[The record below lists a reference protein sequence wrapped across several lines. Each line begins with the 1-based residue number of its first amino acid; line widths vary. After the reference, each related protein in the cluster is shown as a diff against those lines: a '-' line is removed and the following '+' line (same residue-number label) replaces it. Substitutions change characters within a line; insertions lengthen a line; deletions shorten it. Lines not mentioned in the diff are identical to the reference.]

1 MLTVDVIIPTYQP
14 DEKWNRQVA
23 GLLRQTYQ
31 PHHVLVVN
39 TGEPLKNQER
49 VRERFA
55 ARRIPAEFVNITPEE
70 FDHGGTRH
78 MAAGRCEGDLLL
90 FMTDDAVPGDSF
102 LIENLVKAFDRES
115 VAAAYARQLPDQE
128 CRLIERYTRSF
139 NYPDQSRMKTAAD
152 LEELGI
158 KTFFCS
164 NVCAMYRR
172 SVYEKLGGFPVP
184 AIFNED
190 MIFAGRL
197 IQAGYGIA
205 YAADAKVIHSHNYS
219 FRQQFSR
226 NFDLGVSQKQN
237 PRVFGMAK
245 SEGEGIR
252 LVKKTAGFLVKNRR
266 FDRLPALAL
275 GSGAKFLGYRL
286 GKCYD
291 RLPRRLVYYIS
302 MNKRYWEKQWAAE
315 ESKKIFPISGRFPE
329 SAKKS
334 VAGGLL
340 YKKQLYGK
348 RSTTKGKLPAAED
361 VLVSVCIPAYN
372 SGAYIERTMESVLNQ
387 THKNLE
393 LVVVDDHSTD
403 DTVKLVERMA
413 AKDDRVRLE
422 VNSKNLGLSG
432 NWNACIRQARGTY
445 VKLLCAD
452 DLLYPDS
459 IEKELAPFLAYP
471 DVHLVMSDT
480 RLINVMGQNAGAF
493 YRWPKKG
500 LMDGRK
506 LARYSLLFNNF
517 FGAPCNNLFPK
528 ASAVRVGGFD
538 RRFSYIPDFDFWV
551 RMACLGQVYI
561 IHECLNAFRVRKD
574 SNTGEVMGEGG
585 RGQDY
590 VKEHAWLVKKHGRKL
605 GLSKAACAFSVWWR
619 KSRSRLIHVYLKIV
633 TK

>member
-14 DEKWNRQVA
+14 DEKWSRQID
-23 GLLRQTYQ
+23 GLLGQTRL
-31 PHHVLVVN
+31 PHRVLIVN
-39 TGEPLKNQER
+39 TGEPLKGQET

-55 ARRIPAEFVNITPEE
+55 KRGIPAEFVNITPEE

-78 MAAGRCEGDLLL
+78 MAAGQCDGDLLL

-102 LIENLVKAFDRES
+102 LIENLAKYFDRES
-115 VAAAYARQLPDQE
+115 VAAAYARQLPDE
-128 CRLIERYTRSF
+128 KCRLIERYTRSF
-139 NYPDQSRMKTAAD
+139 NYPDKSRVKTAAD
-152 LEELGI
+152 LGELGI

-172 SVYEKLGGFPVP
+172 SVYEKLGGFPRP

-197 IQAGYGIA
+197 IQEGFSIA

-219 FRQQFSR
+219 CGQQLSR

-237 PRVFGMAK
+237 PQVFGMAK

-252 LVKKTAGFLVKNRR
+252 LVKQTAGYLIKNRR
-266 FDRLPALAL
+266 LDMLPALVL

-291 RLPRRLVYYIS
+291 KLPRALVYRLS
-302 MNKRYWEKQWAAE
+302 MNKRYWEKKWADGGNAE
-315 ESKKIFPISGRFPE
+315 GLPVSGKQTSAAGESVTGGRQTCEYP
-329 SAKKS
+329 SA
-334 VAGGLL
+334 
-340 YKKQLYGK
+340 
-348 RSTTKGKLPAAED
+348 AAD

-372 SGAYIERTMESVLNQ
+372 SSAYIGKTMESVLSQ
-387 THKNLE
+387 THRNLE

-403 DTVKLVERMA
+403 DTVRIVKRLA
-413 AKDDRVRLE
+413 AKDSRVRLE
-422 VNSKNLGLSG
+422 INPRNLGLSG
-432 NWNACIRQARGTY
+432 NWNACIRQARGAY

-452 DLLYPDS
+452 DILYPDS
-459 IEKELAPFLAYP
+459 IEKELAPFLVYP

-480 RLINVMGQNAGAF
+480 RLINVEGQNAGAF
-493 YRWPKKG
+493 CRWPKKG
-500 LMDGRK
+500 LMEGRK

-517 FGAPCNNLFPK
+517 FGAPCNNLFPR
-528 ASAVRVGGFD
+528 ASAVKVGGFD

-561 IHECLNAFRVRKD
+561 IHECLNAFRVRRD
-574 SNTGEVMGEGG
+574 SNTGDVMGEGG

-590 VKEHAWLVKKHGRKL
+590 VKEHVWLVKKHGRKL
-605 GLSKAACAFSVWWR
+605 GLSKAACRFSVWWR
-619 KSRSRLIHVYLKIV
+619 KSRSRLIHIYLKIV

>member
-1 MLTVDVIIPTYQP
+1 MLTVDVIIPTYHP
-14 DEKWNRQVA
+14 DEKWERQID
-23 GLLRQTYQ
+23 GLLRQTHL
-31 PHHVLVVN
+31 PRRVLVVN
-39 TGEPLKNQER
+39 TGAPLRQQEKIG
-49 VRERFA
+49 ERFEECG
-55 ARRIPAEFVNITPEE
+55 IPAEFINITPEE

-90 FMTDDAVPGDSF
+90 FMTDDAVPEDSF
-102 LIENLVKAFDRES
+102 LIENLVKAFDKES
-115 VAAAYARQLPDQE
+115 VAAAYARQLPDRE

-139 NYPDQSRMKTAAD
+139 NYPDQSRVKTAAD
-152 LEELGI
+152 LRELGI

-172 SVYEKLGGFPVP
+172 SVYEKLGGFPVS

-197 IQAGYGIA
+197 IQAGYAIA
-205 YAADAKVIHSHNYS
+205 YAADAKVVHSHHYG
-219 FRQQFSR
+219 FRQQLSR

-237 PRVFGMAK
+237 PQVFGMAK

-252 LVKKTAGFLVKNRR
+252 LVKQTAGYLVKNRR
-266 FDRLPALAL
+266 FDQLPALAL

-291 RLPRRLVYYIS
+291 RLPRTLVYKLS
-302 MNKRYWEKQWAAE
+302 MNKRYWEKKWAAE
-315 ESKKIFPISGRFPE
+315 SDGEGLPGAEKLPLAAGK
-329 SAKKS
+329 SA
-334 VAGGLL
+334 AGGRLASEKFL
-340 YKKQLYGK
+340 
-348 RSTTKGKLPAAED
+348 AAED
-361 VLVSVCIPAYN
+361 ILVSVCIPAYN
-372 SGAYIERTMESVLNQ
+372 SGAYIEKTMKSVLNQ

-413 AKDDRVRLE
+413 AKDSRVRLE
-422 VNSKNLGLSG
+422 INPKNLGLSG
-432 NWNACIRQARGTY
+432 NWNACIRQARGAY

-452 DLLYPDS
+452 DILYPDS

-480 RLINVMGQNAGAF
+480 RLINVEGGNAGAF

-500 LMDGRK
+500 LMEGRR

-517 FGAPCNNLFPK
+517 FGAPCNNLFPR
-528 ASAVRVGGFD
+528 ASAVKVGGFD

-561 IHECLNAFRVRKD
+561 IHECLNAFRIRRD
-574 SNTGEVMGEGG
+574 SNTGEVMGEGD

>member
-1 MLTVDVIIPTYQP
+1 ML
-14 DEKWNRQVA
+14 
-23 GLLRQTYQ
+23 
-31 PHHVLVVN
+31 
-39 TGEPLKNQER
+39 
-49 VRERFA
+49 
-55 ARRIPAEFVNITPEE
+55 
-70 FDHGGTRH
+70 
-78 MAAGRCEGDLLL
+78 
-90 FMTDDAVPGDSF
+90 
-102 LIENLVKAFDRES
+102 
-115 VAAAYARQLPDQE
+115 
-128 CRLIERYTRSF
+128 
-139 NYPDQSRMKTAAD
+139 
-152 LEELGI
+152 
-158 KTFFCS
+158 
-164 NVCAMYRR
+164 
-172 SVYEKLGGFPVP
+172 
-184 AIFNED
+184 
-190 MIFAGRL
+190 
-197 IQAGYGIA
+197 
-205 YAADAKVIHSHNYS
+205 
-219 FRQQFSR
+219 FR
-226 NFDLGVSQKQN
+226 
-237 PRVFGMAK
+237 
-245 SEGEGIR
+245 
-252 LVKKTAGFLVKNRR
+252 
-266 FDRLPALAL
+266 
-275 GSGAKFLGYRL
+275 
-286 GKCYD
+286 
-291 RLPRRLVYYIS
+291 
-302 MNKRYWEKQWAAE
+302 
-315 ESKKIFPISGRFPE
+315 
-329 SAKKS
+329 
-334 VAGGLL
+334 
-340 YKKQLYGK
+340 
-348 RSTTKGKLPAAED
+348 
-361 VLVSVCIPAYN
+361 SVCIPAYN

-471 DVHLVMSDT
+471 NVHLVMSDT

-528 ASAVRVGGFD
+528 ASAVKAGGFD

-551 RMACLGQVYI
+551 RMACLGQVYM

-605 GLSKAACAFSVWWR
+605 GLSKAACAFSIWWR